1 METAREEQVLGMA
14 RIRVL
19 VADDHEVVREGT
31 LRMLEREIDIEIVG
45 EAADGQEA
53 VRLVR
58 ELEPDVVVLDV
69 RMPDVNGIE
78 ATKQIKRAHSQVRV
92 LIFTAHDDDRY
103 VFPLLDAGANGYV
116 LKTTGQ
122 RDLIKAIRDVY
133 QGQTALHPEIARRV
147 VERLTQKDKYVG
159 EGMVEALTEREMEVL
174 EAVARGWSN
183 REVSEALDISPHTVQ
198 VHLSNVFGKL
208 GVKTRTEAV
217 LYAIRQGWVEA

>member
-1 METAREEQVLGMA
+1 MA

-31 LRMLEREIDIEIVG
+31 LRMLEREVDIEIVG
-45 EAADGQEA
+45 EAADGREA
-53 VRLVR
+53 VRLVQ
-58 ELEPDVVVLDV
+58 EIEPDIVVLDV

-78 ATKQIKRAHSQVRV
+78 ATKQIKRVHPRVRV

-103 VFPLLDAGANGYV
+103 VFPLLDAGADGYV

-147 VERLTQKDKYVG
+147 VERLTHKDKYMG

-174 EAVARGWSN
+174 KAVARGWSN
-183 REVSEALDISPHTVQ
+183 KDVSEVLNISPHTVQ

>member
-1 METAREEQVLGMA
+1 MA

-45 EAADGQEA
+45 EAANGRET
-53 VRLVR
+53 VRLVQ

-78 ATKQIKRAHSQVRV
+78 ATKQIKGDRPQVRV

-103 VFPLLDAGANGYV
+103 VFPLLDAGADGYV

-133 QGQTALHPEIARRV
+133 RGQTALHPEIARRV

-174 EAVARGWSN
+174 EAVAKGWSN
-183 REVSEALDISPHTVQ
+183 KDVSEALNISPHTVQ
-198 VHLSNVFGKL
+198 VHLSNVFAKL

>member
-1 METAREEQVLGMA
+1 MA

-45 EAADGQEA
+45 EAGDGREA

-58 ELEPDVVVLDV
+58 DLEPDVVVLDV

-78 ATKQIKRAHSQVRV
+78 ATKQIKRAHPQVRV

-147 VERLTQKDKYVG
+147 VERLTHKDKYVG

-174 EAVARGWSN
+174 EAVAKGWSN
-183 REVSEALDISPHTVQ
+183 REVSEALNISPHTVQ

>member
-1 METAREEQVLGMA
+1 MA

-31 LRMLEREIDIEIVG
+31 LRMLERELDIEIVG
-45 EAADGQEA
+45 EAANGREA
-53 VRLVR
+53 VRLVQ

-69 RMPDVNGIE
+69 RMPGVNGIE
-78 ATKQIKRAHSQVRV
+78 ATKQIKLVHPRARV

-147 VERLTQKDKYVG
+147 VERLTHKDKYIG

-174 EAVARGWSN
+174 EAVAKGWSN
-183 REVSEALDISPHTVQ
+183 REVSEALNISPHTVQ

>member
-1 METAREEQVLGMA
+1 MA

-31 LRMLEREIDIEIVG
+31 LRMLEREIDIDIVG
-45 EAADGQEA
+45 EAADGLQA
-53 VRLVR
+53 VRLVQ
-58 ELEPDVVVLDV
+58 EIVPDVVVLDV
-69 RMPDVNGIE
+69 RMPDMNGIE
-78 ATKQIKRAHSQVRV
+78 ATKQIRRVHPQVRV

-103 VFPLLDAGANGYV
+103 VFPLLDAGADGYV
-116 LKTTGQ
+116 LKTTRQ

-147 VERLTQKDKYVG
+147 VERLTHKDKYVG

-174 EAVARGWSN
+174 EAVAKGWSN
-183 REVSEALDISPHTVQ
+183 KDVSEALNISPHTVQ